1 MATAVLG
8 KVKVKARF
16 EPILVGPGVIE
27 SRIAG
32 ISKPHRIWFA
42 LIELVF
48 GNDFD
53 GGWLLC
59 CQHGVFVFDVVIAA
73 GRCYAFGREFVF
85 DDVGV
90 NARVREVDAMTS
102 VARLILVL
110 VDRNALDK
118 FFVFQFM
125 RPL

>member
-1 MATAVLG
+1 MEGGCCVANMVSSSLMMLVLLQVDATLSV
-8 KVKVKARF
+8 
-16 EPILVGPGVIE
+16 E
-27 SRIAG
+27 
-32 ISKPHRIWFA
+32 
-42 LIELVF
+42 
-48 GNDFD
+48 
-53 GGWLLC
+53 
-59 CQHGVFVFDVVIAA
+59 
-73 GRCYAFGREFVF
+73 
-85 DDVGV
+85 